1 MSLTTP
7 APFPHSPGSSS
18 ASSSRSHSPI
28 PPSSDSGSSS
38 TRPPLQSKSAAF
50 FNASW
55 SFQGS
60 GSSSGDAAT
69 LNGPY
74 RSSNAAAVPSPSAS
88 SSSSTSLLVP
98 PSPLLGRRASDS
110 CLPPPCCA
118 PVVSAQRSPVPVP
131 TPGPSY
137 SSRGRLASTGNIF
150 ASTSTNPWSTSLH
163 QQPLVPPPSILTT
176 LPDRSRSCEP
186 SLSSPTSSSERPAP
200 PYASTSAGRVQPE
213 RQSSGTTCETAR
225 DASARPGCTSSAQS
239 SDIERRLEAAVRH
252 LLESEEESAA
262 GAGPGSS
269 TSALDTS
276 EDDDMYYNNSADA
289 ASTLRSAS
297 GSPFPD
303 AGSPFIP
310 THPLAVLELTYHPRH
325 RTFDVTSLKRALRAI
340 AVAQRNIDNARHAPP
355 TQARRRRQVG
365 FADCVDVVDAFAAVD
380 YPGR

>member
-18 ASSSRSHSPI
+18 ASSSRSPSPI
-28 PPSSDSGSSS
+28 RPSSDSGSSS

-137 SSRGRLASTGNIF
+137 SSRGRLASTGDIF
-150 ASTSTNPWSTSLH
+150 ASTSTNPWSTSHH

-186 SLSSPTSSSERPAP
+186 SLSSPTSSTSRRATPS
-200 PYASTSAGRVQPE
+200 ASTSTGRGRPE
-213 RQSSGTTCETAR
+213 SSSSGTTRAGPL
-225 DASARPGCTSSAQS
+225 DASEQPGISPTQS
-239 SDIERRLEAAVRH
+239 SDIERRLEAAVRR
-252 LLESEEESAA
+252 LLESEDESAA
-262 GAGPGSS
+262 GASTS

-276 EDDDMYYNNSADA
+276 EDDDMYYNNPAEA

-297 GSPFPD
+297 GSPLPD
-303 AGSPFIP
+303 AESPFIP
-310 THPLAVLELTYHPRH
+310 THPLADLELVYHPRH
-325 RTFDVTSLKRALRAI
+325 RTFDVKSLKRALRAI
-340 AVAQRNIDNARHAPP
+340 AVAQRDIDNARHTPP
-355 TQARRRRQVG
+355 IGVRSRRQVG
-365 FADCVDVVDAFAAVD
+365 FADWVDVVDAFAAAD